1 MSAKVVGPPSPM
13 ACTVADVILELGPEH
28 VLDIT
33 HRSVVMAILN
43 RTTDSFFD
51 QGRHWDFDDFLR
63 LAEQHV
69 ADGADILD
77 IGGVR
82 AAPGPEV
89 TAAEEIDRVVP
100 AIAALHKRFDLPI
113 SVDTFR
119 GSVVDAALSAG
130 ACIGND
136 ISGFADPTFLSAC
149 ARHGASVVATHVRIG
164 PRIADPEPRY
174 EDLRDEVRGFLIERG
189 RWAGEAGIP
198 RRRIMLD
205 AGLDLGKT
213 PSMSAELLRHSADL
227 ASLGYPILLSASNKG
242 FLGALVG
249 TEVDDRIES
258 TWAAH
263 ALGIGAG
270 CRILR
275 VHDVQGARRVA
286 DLMAALLA
294 EDERA
299 AREPVG

>member
-1 MSAKVVGPPSPM
+1 MSTAVIRARPAGP
-13 ACTVADVILELGPEH
+13 CTVADVILEMGRNH
-28 VLDIT
+28 AVDIT

-69 ADGADILD
+69 ADGADVLD
-77 IGGVR
+77 VGGAR

-100 AIAALHKRFDLPI
+100 AIEALRERFDLPLSI
-113 SVDTFR
+113 DTFR
-119 GSVVDAALSAG
+119 GSVVEAALSAG

-136 ISGFADPTFLSAC
+136 ISGFADPTFLASC
-149 ARHGASVVATHVRIG
+149 GRHGASVVATHVRLG

-174 EDLRDEVRGFLIERG
+174 GDLRSEVRDFLAERG
-189 RWAGEAGIP
+189 RRAEAAGIP
-198 RRRIMLD
+198 RQRIMLD

-213 PSMSAELLRHSADL
+213 PSMSAELLRHSGDL
-227 ASLGYPILLSASNKG
+227 TVLGYPVLLSASNKG
-242 FLGALVG
+242 FLGALTG
-249 TEVDDRIES
+249 TEVDDRTES

-275 VHDVQGARRVA
+275 VHDVRAARRVA

-294 EDERA
+294 ADADA